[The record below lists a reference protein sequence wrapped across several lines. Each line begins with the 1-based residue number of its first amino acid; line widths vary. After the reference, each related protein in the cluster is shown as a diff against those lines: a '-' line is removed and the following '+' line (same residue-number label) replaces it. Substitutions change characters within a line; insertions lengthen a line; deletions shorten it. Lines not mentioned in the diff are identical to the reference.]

1 MNTSQRYE
9 EAIRLIKSNELE
21 KARNVLV
28 PISQEAKAAD
38 WIQKIDTQLAKRRSQ
53 QRPQE
58 SRAGISPLAYI
69 GIAGIFALLT
79 FAAGLLIGGYALDL
93 DSEPSAEPAQVI
105 LVVTA
110 TPLAVSETPTQTT
123 TPVPTK
129 IPTQTITPAPTVA
142 PNPTIT
148 STASRTPAPAR
159 NTDAI
164 FDAQV
169 KQFLQEGAL
178 LEAMTSQGVN
188 YVNFERQL
196 VELKG
201 AYGLADAT
209 WPAAF
214 APHARVQF
222 DKAIQGW
229 DLALYLWD
237 LKLEKADEP
246 AEPDINGYPVY
257 VAYAGDELLIEVHP
271 SDFIVWAYRGKKYLP
286 FDENIG
292 ILFSLASDYF
302 QTGQTQVLAEWQ

>member
-1 MNTSQRYE
+1 MNSSQRYE
-9 EAIRLIKSNELE
+9 EAVRLIKSKQLE
-21 KARNVLV
+21 RARDVLA
-28 PISQEAKAAD
+28 PIRTEAKAAD
-38 WIQKIDTQLAKRRSQ
+38 WIQKIDAQLAKSGSQ
-53 QRPQE
+53 QRPPK
-58 SRAGISPLAYI
+58 SRSEISRFASIAITVILA
-69 GIAGIFALLT
+69 LVT
-79 FAAGLLIGGYALDL
+79 FAAGLVVGGYALDL
-93 DSEPSAEPAQVI
+93 NPQPTSEPMQSV

-110 TPLAVSETPTQTT
+110 TPLPATMP
-123 TPVPTK
+123 
-129 IPTQTITPAPTVA
+129 PTQTITPAPTVT
-142 PNPTIT
+142 PTPTIT
-148 STASRTPAPAR
+148 PPASRTPAPAR

-229 DLALYLWD
+229 DLALYLWE

-246 AEPDINGYPVY
+246 AEPNINGYPMY
-257 VAYAGDELLIEVHP
+257 VAYAGDKLFIDVHP
-271 SDFIVWAYRGKKYLP
+271 SDFIVRAYRGKKYLP